1 MSTPEIATP
10 PAAPPRAAARSPLA
24 YLVSQTIK
32 AFNTNKTSWI
42 GLVLFLAIVLA
53 AILAPW
59 LAPHDPLEQNI
70 LYRLKPPNAEYLLG
84 TDFFGRDILSRLLY
98 GAQISL
104 IIGVVSTLIAL
115 VVGSMIGILAGYYG
129 GRFDMIVMQAMDVL
143 LAFPSLI
150 LGLLIVAMLG
160 PSMANIIAAIAVTSI
175 PQFARIARAPTISV
189 KEREYIEACRSLGY
203 SDARIM
209 GLHILP
215 NIFPEILVM
224 ASLWL
229 AAAIRT
235 EASLAFVGLGV
246 KPPIPTWG
254 GMIREGF
261 ENILDSAWL
270 AIMPGIAI
278 LVVVFALNLLGDG
291 LRDAID
297 PKLRGE

>member
-1 MSTPEIATP
+1 MSTPETDATTISG
-10 PAAPPRAAARSPLA
+10 ANRQRSPLA
-24 YLVSQTIK
+24 YLLAQTIK

-42 GLVLFLAIVLA
+42 GLVLFLAVLLAAVLA
-53 AILAPW
+53 PV

-70 LYRLKPPNAEYLLG
+70 LYRLKPPTAAHPFG
-84 TDFFGRDILSRLLY
+84 TDYFGRDILARLLY

-115 VVGSMIGILAGYYG
+115 VVGSIIGILAGYYG

-189 KEREYIEACRSLGY
+189 KEREYVEACRSLGY

>member
-1 MSTPEIATP
+1 
-10 PAAPPRAAARSPLA
+10 
-24 YLVSQTIK
+24 
-32 AFNTNKTSWI
+32 
-42 GLVLFLAIVLA
+42 
-53 AILAPW
+53 
-59 LAPHDPLEQNI
+59 
-70 LYRLKPPNAEYLLG
+70 
-84 TDFFGRDILSRLLY
+84 
-98 GAQISL
+98 
-104 IIGVVSTLIAL
+104 
-115 VVGSMIGILAGYYG
+115 
-129 GRFDMIVMQAMDVL
+129 MQAMDVL

-160 PSMANIIAAIAVTSI
+160 PSMTNIIAAIAVTSI

-203 SDARIM
+203 SDTRIM

-270 AIMPGIAI
+270 AIMPGLAI
-278 LVVVFALNLLGDG
+278 LIVVFALNLLGDG

>member
-1 MSTPEIATP
+1 MSAPEAS
-10 PAAPPRAAARSPLA
+10 PAVAPASGKARSPFA
-24 YLVSQTIK
+24 YLLSQTIK

-42 GLVLFLAIVLA
+42 GLVLFLAVVIA
-53 AILAPW
+53 AILAPV

-70 LYRLKPPNAEYLLG
+70 MYRLKSPNAEYLLG
-84 TDFFGRDILSRLLY
+84 TDYFGRDILSRLLY

-104 IIGVVSTLIAL
+104 IIGVVSTVIAL
-115 VVGSMIGILAGYYG
+115 VVGSIIGVLAGYYG

-150 LGLLIVAMLG
+150 LGLLIVAVLG
-160 PSMANIIAAIAVTSI
+160 PSMSNIIAAIAVTSI

-189 KEREYIEACRSLGY
+189 KEREYVEACRSLGY
-203 SDARIM
+203 SDTRIM

>member
-1 MSTPEIATP
+1 MSTPDTTSANNNE
-10 PAAPPRAAARSPLA
+10 RARSPFL
-24 YLVSQTIK
+24 YVLIQTMK

-42 GLVLFLAIVLA
+42 GLVLFLLVMFA
-53 AILAPW
+53 AIFAPL

-70 LYRLKPPNAEYLLG
+70 LYRLKPPSAEYIFG
-84 TDFFGRDILSRLLY
+84 TDYFGRDILSRLLY

-104 IIGVVSTLIAL
+104 TIGIVSTVIALVIGSIIGV
-115 VVGSMIGILAGYYG
+115 LAGYYG
-129 GRFDMIVMQAMDVL
+129 GRFDMIVMQAMDIL

-160 PSMANIIAAIAVTSI
+160 PSITNIIAAIAVTSI

-189 KEREYIEACRSLGY
+189 KEREYVEACRSLGY

-209 GLHILP
+209 GLHIMP

-270 AIMPGIAI
+270 AVIPGLAI
-278 LVVVFALNLLGDG
+278 LIVVFALNLLGDG

-297 PKLRGE
+297 PKLKGE